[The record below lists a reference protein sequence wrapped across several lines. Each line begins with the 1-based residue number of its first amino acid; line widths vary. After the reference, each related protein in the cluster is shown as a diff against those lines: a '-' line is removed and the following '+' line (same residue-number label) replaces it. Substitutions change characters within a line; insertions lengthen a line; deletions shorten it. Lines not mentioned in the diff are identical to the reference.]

1 MAALG
6 AGVRSEDG
14 RGAPT
19 SLARAVAEYFGCATA
34 LDVAVAIHQG
44 NLDSS
49 RLVELP
55 RVVVS
60 AAEAGDAE
68 ALAIMRRQGAEV
80 TRLAIAALGQLGMED
95 SPVTVVLG
103 GSVLVSSRSIL
114 LDFIATS
121 IRAEAPEAETIL
133 CTTPPVVGAALAG
146 LSLAG
151 ANGTAESRLRESLT
165 VGSLGGAA

>member
-1 MAALG
+1 
-6 AGVRSEDG
+6 
-14 RGAPT
+14 
-19 SLARAVAEYFGCATA
+19 
-34 LDVAVAIHQG
+34 
-44 NLDSS
+44 
-49 RLVELP
+49 
-55 RVVVS
+55 
-60 AAEAGDAE
+60 
-68 ALAIMRRQGAEV
+68 
-80 TRLAIAALGQLGMED
+80 
-95 SPVTVVLG
+95 VLG